1 MTLVPSSSFYVT
13 LMSHASTRE
22 FPQNLPHHFRNR
34 LRFVGRGW
42 HVGMVSVSLPT
53 IPRVGEHFV
62 NLQEPLLYVRWHE
75 CQRRPRGRCMVA
87 STSRIESHGSRH
99 ERQFVLVNG
108 IALFSPTGVSL
119 RARTCPTNP
128 T

>member
-13 LMSHASTRE
+13 LMSHASTGE
-22 FPQNLPHHFRNR
+22 FPQNRPHHFRNC

-62 NLQEPLLYVRWHE
+62 NLQDPLLYVRWHE
-75 CQRRPRGRCMVA
+75 RVYAKDDQGDDVWWHQRRELKVMGQDMKDSLYS
-87 STSRIESHGSRH
+87 STGSHFFH
-99 ERQFVLVNG
+99 QLVY
-108 IALFSPTGVSL
+108 LFFYCH
-119 RARTCPTNP
+119 R
-128 T
+128 